1 MVSPMAEA
9 AMTWE
14 DAVRWCMSEPS
25 MKELARAAYFDDP
38 VVAAQR
44 YHETR
49 SSTRFAT

>member
-1 MVSPMAEA
+1 MPEA
-9 AMTWE
+9 AMSWE

-44 YHETR
+44 YHQSAE
-49 SSTRFAT
+49 FD